1 MDLRGLLGHHGFEGA
16 IGADWAMGS
25 ERAMGAEACNS
36 QCSTLYLVLLYWA
49 VLSCSKLNRAVLG
62 YTTYATDCA

>member
-1 MDLRGLLGHHGFEGA
+1 MGIGYIAEEDEGA
-16 IGADWAMGS
+16 IWADWAMGS
-25 ERAMGAEACNS
+25 ERAMGAKACNS
-36 QCSTLYLVLLYWA
+36 LCSRLYLVLLYWA

>member
-1 MDLRGLLGHHGFEGA
+1 MAIEA

-25 ERAMGAEACNS
+25 ERAMGAKACNS
-36 QCSTLYLVLLYWA
+36 LCSRLYLVLLYWA

-62 YTTYATDCA
+62 YTTYATDRA

>member
-1 MDLRGLLGHHGFEGA
+1 
-16 IGADWAMGS
+16 MGS

-36 QCSTLYLVLLYWA
+36 LCSTLYLVLLYWA

-62 YTTYATDCA
+62 YTTYATDCALTAFTGHNANTAKRLSG